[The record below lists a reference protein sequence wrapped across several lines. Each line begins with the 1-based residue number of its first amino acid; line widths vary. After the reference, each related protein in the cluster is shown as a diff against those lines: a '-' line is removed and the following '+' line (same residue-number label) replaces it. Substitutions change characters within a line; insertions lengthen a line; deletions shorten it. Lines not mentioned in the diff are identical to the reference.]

1 MAYSDGWLWAMHVEG
16 LLVDST
22 LRARMQVPLS
32 KPMLILEM
40 IGRAG
45 GSVRWSIGA
54 RVRGGRTCVHGR
66 SMLDGME
73 HT

>member
-1 MAYSDGWLWAMHVEG
+1 
-16 LLVDST
+16 
-22 LRARMQVPLS
+22 
-32 KPMLILEM
+32 MLILEM
-40 IGRAG
+40 IECAG
-45 GSVRWSIGA
+45 ASSMWSIGA